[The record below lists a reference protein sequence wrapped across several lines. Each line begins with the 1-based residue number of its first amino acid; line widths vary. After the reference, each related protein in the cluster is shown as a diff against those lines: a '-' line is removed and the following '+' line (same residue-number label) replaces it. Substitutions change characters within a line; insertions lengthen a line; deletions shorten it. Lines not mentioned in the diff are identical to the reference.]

1 MLRVP
6 KMRYGENEKGVD
18 DKKIEKSFLKRRLSE
33 ESIKSNKSNDM
44 NKILSNKGAEVS
56 EATKS

>member
-1 MLRVP
+1 
-6 KMRYGENEKGVD
+6 MRYGENEKGVD